1 MKRLHLYLWLAVP
14 IPLIIVLVG
23 VLIYLYSQWQ
33 QRDLSS
39 IRVGILHSM
48 TGTLAISEVP
58 VIDATLLAIEEI
70 NEQGGVLGHLIEPIV
85 ADGKSDPASFAQQAE
100 YLITKEKVAAIF
112 GCWTSA
118 SRKEVKPI
126 VEKNNILLFYPVQ
139 YEGLEDSPNI
149 VYVGAAPN
157 QQILPA
163 VEWAFNNIGTR
174 FFLVG
179 SDYVFPRIANEIIKE
194 KIKLLHGTVVGQEY
208 LPLGSRNVGPVIE
221 AIKTSN
227 PEVILNTINGDTNV
241 YFFNA
246 LKQAGITSDK
256 IPVISF
262 SIAEQ
267 ELLDLGIENL
277 VGHYAAWNYFQSL
290 DTPRNA
296 EFVRKFKRRYGANRV
311 LSDPME
317 AAYSAVHIWANAVNQ
332 AGSIDTDKVRAKLR
346 DQSFE
351 APEGKIYIDYDT
363 LHVWRPLRIGKIKT
377 DGQFSI
383 EWDSQQPIPPQPFPI
398 YRTKEAWDNLLQSLY
413 TKWGNK
419 WVRPS

>member
-1 MKRLHLYLWLAVP
+1 MKRSHLYLWLAGL
-14 IPLIIVLVG
+14 IPLCIAVIG
-23 VLIYLYSQWQ
+23 VLIYFYSQWQ
-33 QRDLSS
+33 QKDLSS

-58 VIDATLLAIEEI
+58 VIDATLLAIEEV
-70 NEQGGVLGHLIEPIV
+70 NEQGGVLGHLIEPV
-85 ADGKSDPASFAQQAE
+85 VVDGKSDPASFAHQAE
-100 YLITKEKVAAIF
+100 YLITQEKVVVIF

-126 VEKNNILLFYPVQ
+126 VEKHNVLLFYPVQ

-149 VYVGAAPN
+149 VYIGAAPN

-174 FFLVG
+174 FFLIG
-179 SDYVFPRIANEIIKE
+179 SDYIFPRVANEIIKE
-194 KIKLLHGTVVGQEY
+194 KIKLLHGSVVKEEY

-221 AIKTSN
+221 AIKATN
-227 PEVILNTINGDTNV
+227 PQVILNTINGDTNV

-246 LKQAGITSDK
+246 LKQAGIASDK
-256 IPVISF
+256 TPVISF

-267 ELLDLGIENL
+267 ELLDLGIDNL

-290 DTPRNA
+290 DSPRNA
-296 EFVRKFKRRYGANRV
+296 EFVRKFKRRYGASRV
-311 LSDPME
+311 ISDPME
-317 AAYSAVHIWANAVNQ
+317 AAYCAVHIWADAVNE
-332 AGSIDTDKVRAKLR
+332 AGSTNTDKVRTKLR
-346 DQSFE
+346 DQSYE

-363 LHVWRPLRIGKIKT
+363 LHVWRPLRIGKIKP

-383 EWDSQQPIPPQPFPI
+383 EWDSQQPIPPQPYPI
-398 YRTKEAWDNLLQSLY
+398 YRTKEEWNNLLQSLY